1 MEKLPASYFLVIN
14 VIKEPVLPVPSPA
27 ADPCGGGLQLQQSQ
41 APCAVQPPPA
51 GTEPGASQGAEATCS
66 SVLSASVL
74 WFIVVTKTPQGKACS
89 SETCIGWLCS
99 LRMSRITCGG
109 DTHAALFG
117 PHHVLLM
124 SPQVCGH
131 SQSLMATIS
140 GQHPTELLSAASSW
154 HAAELAVHA
163 GTPGDSLGALAPS
176 QTLPLF
182 FFHHRERSGCPIPYL
197 LVTLDI
203 CPPATGMSPEHGLFF
218 TSNHKLPKAGAH

>member
-27 ADPCGGGLQLQQSQ
+27 ADPCGGSLQLQQSR
-41 APCAVQPPPA
+41 APMCCAASPSRNRARGIA
-51 GTEPGASQGAEATCS
+51 GCRGHLQ
-66 SVLSASVL
+66 LSAECLSALVHR
-74 WFIVVTKTPQGKACS
+74 VTKTPQGKACS

-124 SPQVCGH
+124 SPRVCGH